1 MISLPEHLGLKPL
14 QRAISYTE
22 DISRFYKGN
31 RFMLYNKKITTGKWC
46 ASKAYVLPKTTTR
59 NPNQN

>member
-31 RFMLYNKKITTGKWC
+31 RFMLYNKKNHNLEMVCQQSLRFTQNHN
-46 ASKAYVLPKTTTR
+46 PKS
-59 NPNQN
+59 